1 MLRALKQ
8 QLIQLSEEGK
18 EPFLAIL
25 KKKVGSSQAKVWAGP
40 LKNFILVLPE
50 MIAQVRIW
58 SDTKD
63 LSEQIHN
70 LNGNLLTYLYH
81 PADFLHDEGYGL
93 FGYLDDAYL
102 VGSVYHTTL
111 RALGPENSQLAPH
124 QAEIAAQ
131 VETWLDVTRRVIPK
145 ETALIEKMKRDLS
158 MGNLDILRG
167 LLERP
172 PSSRPVWPARD
183 KEIIPVA

>member
-8 QLIQLSEEGK
+8 QLIQLSEDQK
-18 EPFLAIL
+18 DPFAAIL
-25 KKKVGSSQAKVWAGP
+25 KKKVGARQAKALAGP

-50 MIAQVRIW
+50 MIAQVRVW
-58 SDTKD
+58 SDAQN

-102 VGSVYHTTL
+102 VGSVYCATL
-111 RALGPENSQLAPH
+111 RALGPES
-124 QAEIAAQ
+124 I
-131 VETWLDVTRRVIPK
+131 RSCSVIPR
-145 ETALIEKMKRDLS
+145 AFVRSSLS
-158 MGNLDILRG
+158 KTCL
-167 LLERP
+167 
-172 PSSRPVWPARD
+172 
-183 KEIIPVA
+183 